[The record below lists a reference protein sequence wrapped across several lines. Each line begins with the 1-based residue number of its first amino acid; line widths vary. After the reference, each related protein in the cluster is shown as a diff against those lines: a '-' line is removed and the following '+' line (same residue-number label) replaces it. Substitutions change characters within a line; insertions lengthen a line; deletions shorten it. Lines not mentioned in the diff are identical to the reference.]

1 MNTFVNLATERVVG
15 YLRNYDEPQP
25 AEIIADILHY
35 CAVQGIDFAEQCRIA
50 EGYVQEEMEEISL
63 GEEFFG

>member
-1 MNTFVNLATERVVG
+1 MNTFVNLAAERVVG

-35 CAVQGIDFAEQCRIA
+35 CEVQGIDFAEQCRIA
-50 EGYVQEEMEEISL
+50 EGYVQEEISL